1 MKKLKENY
9 SYTNYLFEVIFKTFN
24 HLFKKQKCL
33 QGMEGWLTKL
43 PPRSVTVKGV
53 TTPLS

>member
-53 TTPLS
+53 T